1 MERLNPTLGA
11 DAFNQAVAKLTQG
24 RSPLS
29 LARANRQVHHLL
41 KDGIPVTVRDETGQ
55 EVERRA
61 DMIDWRYP
69 FENDFRLG
77 VFWHTQGSGK
87 SISMVFFS

>member
-1 MERLNPTLGA
+1 M
-11 DAFNQAVAKLTQG
+11 
-24 RSPLS
+24 
-29 LARANRQVHHLL
+29 
-41 KDGIPVTVRDETGQ
+41 RDETGQ

-87 SISMVFFS
+87 SISMVFFSQLTEGAAHS